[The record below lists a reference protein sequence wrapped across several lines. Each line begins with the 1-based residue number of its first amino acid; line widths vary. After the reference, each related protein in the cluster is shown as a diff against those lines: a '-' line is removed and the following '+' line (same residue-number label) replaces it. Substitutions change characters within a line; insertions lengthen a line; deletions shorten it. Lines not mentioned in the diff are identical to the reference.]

1 MSQIAKIYLLLTC
14 VAIILAILWSPLR
27 AAVGGLISAFLT
39 PAFLGTLKTIFLW
52 IFWMMKKVVTA
63 HITVLKNLVTPR
75 KVIFPSL
82 EDDDERK
89 L

>member
-1 MSQIAKIYLLLTC
+1 MSQAAKVYLLLAC
-14 VAIILAILWSPLR
+14 AGIALAILWSPLR
-27 AAVGGLISAFLT
+27 TAVGHLISVFLT

-52 IFWMMKKVVTA
+52 SFWTLKKVVGA
-63 HITVLKNLVTPR
+63 HMVVLKNLLMPR

-82 EDDDERK
+82 QDDDERK